1 MRCREIRT
9 FVNILLSLQFATIL
23 VTTLLQLSSSS
34 TLLSNS
40 EDVLWLHLT
49 SSKELRGRN
58 INKSKMRLSTELLS
72 DPEIRGRALV
82 TSLPMRGREAGLQ
95 PIRGELIPDLSPGAS
110 TLSCISRIPL
120 HISSSELLS
129 SGPLTSAPHWPPPHS
144 LRMRGSRTRL

>member
-1 MRCREIRT
+1 MRCREIKT

-82 TSLPMRGREAGLQ
+82 TSANERAG
-95 PIRGELIPDLSPGAS
+95 S
-110 TLSCISRIPL
+110 
-120 HISSSELLS
+120 
-129 SGPLTSAPHWPPPHS
+129 WPAANQRRADS
-144 LRMRGSRTRL
+144 